1 MSRSFPLLL
10 ICCCYLSKIVTC
22 SRLLLEQVLV
32 SPVPGSLF
40 LWCQSCQHLAAAFFL
55 SLSLSVSLS
64 VSLSGSGMSCH
75 ITPNSY
81 AGEAPFAGNFPAH
94 ASMCYS
100 QPLCTTFR
108 VREWMQSKTCVPHFT
123 GLWCQKDWRPAGM
136 HPSMGSR
143 LWELAFKCA
152 GPKP

>member
-1 MSRSFPLLL
+1 MLLAQD
-10 ICCCYLSKIVTC
+10 CYLSK
-22 SRLLLEQVLV
+22 SW
-32 SPVPGSLF
+32 SLQ
-40 LWCQSCQHLAAAFFL
+40 CQALFFSGARVVNTSQQLSFSL